1 MGKTISYSRT
11 ILSEVMLIN
20 KANPAGNIH
29 GGEIIKLMD
38 SSAGAVAKRH
48 SRSNVVTTRVNELE
62 FKIPI
67 HVGDLV
73 ICTAELVFVGKSS
86 MEILVVVE
94 VEDLQVEDSKRIAL
108 TGYFTMVAIDRN
120 GRPVKV
126 PQVIFESPE
135 EEERFREREKIY
147 LELKNKK

>member
-29 GGEIIKLMD
+29 GGEIMKLMD
-38 SSAGAVAKRH
+38 SAAGAVAKRH

-135 EEERFREREKIY
+135 EEERFREREKRY
-147 LELKNKK
+147 LEFKNKR

>member
-1 MGKTISYSRT
+1 
-11 ILSEVMLIN
+11 
-20 KANPAGNIH
+20 
-29 GGEIIKLMD
+29 
-38 SSAGAVAKRH
+38 
-48 SRSNVVTTRVNELE
+48 
-62 FKIPI
+62 
-67 HVGDLV
+67 
-73 ICTAELVFVGKSS
+73 

>member
-1 MGKTISYSRT
+1 M
-11 ILSEVMLIN
+11 
-20 KANPAGNIH
+20 
-29 GGEIIKLMD
+29 
-38 SSAGAVAKRH
+38 
-48 SRSNVVTTRVNELE
+48 
-62 FKIPI
+62 
-67 HVGDLV
+67 
-73 ICTAELVFVGKSS
+73 
-86 MEILVVVE
+86 
-94 VEDLQVEDSKRIAL
+94 EDSKRIAL

>member
-38 SSAGAVAKRH
+38 SAAGAVAKRH